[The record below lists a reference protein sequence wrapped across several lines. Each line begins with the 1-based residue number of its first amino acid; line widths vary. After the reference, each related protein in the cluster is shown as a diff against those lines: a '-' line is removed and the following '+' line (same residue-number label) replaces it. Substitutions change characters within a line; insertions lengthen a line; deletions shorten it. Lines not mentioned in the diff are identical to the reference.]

1 MAVNNYG
8 FPRQAIPDSDKTE
21 EWCIENLRA
30 ITRFLGGSNSSS
42 DNFLNNRNKDI
53 ANYAMYNGHINVKDY
68 EYITDQYGLPFPA
81 QMANFPLAQTKIDL
95 LVNEDAE
102 RPLDKKV
109 TSINKE
115 AALRKEKF
123 KVSLIA
129 NKLLTQKWY
138 TKYGEKI
145 NLFHLWKIDR
155 KSFFNPYKFICFD
168 GSKFIILVHQ
178 FC

>member
-1 MAVNNYG
+1 MAVNNHG
-8 FPRQAIPDSDKTE
+8 FPRQAIPDSEKTQ
-21 EWCIENLRA
+21 EWCIDNLRS
-30 ITRFLGGSNSSS
+30 ITRFLGGSNSSA

-53 ANYAMYNGHINVKDY
+53 ANYAMYNGHINTKDY

-129 NKLLTQKWY
+129 SLIHPN
-138 TKYGEKI
+138 I
-145 NLFHLWKIDR
+145 F
-155 KSFFNPYKFICFD
+155 S
-168 GSKFIILVHQ
+168 IILSSLIKQ
-178 FC
+178 ERRS

>member
-129 NKLLTQKWY
+129 NKLFKNHSSKS
-138 TKYGEKI
+138 KYPFFCYY
-145 NLFHLWKIDR
+145 FHFL
-155 KSFFNPYKFICFD
+155 
-168 GSKFIILVHQ
+168 ILIPSTR
-178 FC
+178 